1 MKFTAAVLALALALG
16 SASAFV
22 PTRMSIS
29 GSGSGSGSGI
39 ESRRAFGTKVAGVV
53 GGVGVGAMAPS
64 AALAVRPPK
73 FVNKQEGFYE
83 TKSGLQSE

>member
-1 MKFTAAVLALALALG
+1 MKFTAAILALALALG
-16 SASAFV
+16 SASAFM

-29 GSGSGSGSGI
+29 SGSGSGI
-39 ESRRAFGTKVAGVV
+39 ESRRAFGTKLAGVV